1 MRRVAIYMTLGA
13 LAVTVSAC
21 GGEEPEPQ
29 QVTAV
34 PVTPA
39 GTATPDEAPAGTPN
53 TPDMVAGPGAGAAV
67 SDGLVGTAWQ
77 VEGVYV
83 EFRDEDTV
91 FLRGGPLASLAPDG
105 IETRYVLKE
114 DGTLETTI
122 VGVTRTGQWDGET
135 LTIDGSVAELQ

>member
-1 MRRVAIYMTLGA
+1 MRRAAIYLVLA
-13 LAVTVSAC
+13 AVAVTFSAC
-21 GGEEPEPQ
+21 GGDDPEAK

-39 GTATPDEAPAGTPN
+39 GTAATDAAPAGAPN
-53 TPDMVAGPGAGAAV
+53 TPEMVAGPGAGAAV

-105 IETRYVLKE
+105 IETRYVLQE

-122 VGVTRTGQWDGET
+122 VGVTRTGRWDGET